1 MTTRRQAGNLDVLVA
16 LVARGTP
23 LTQSAAAAKMSRS
36 TAYRHLS
43 CPEVID
49 RVEAGRAEIRHT
61 LTRWL
66 DRITLVA
73 DLAAERAVDLLTSDD
88 TPDHV
93 VARIVTALISQRR
106 SLIEAVEIDE
116 RLIRLEAAAAG
127 TNGHAIDRLRTVVEE
142 AP

>member
-23 LTQSAAAAKMSRS
+23 LTQAAAQAKMSRS

-73 DLAAERAVDLLTSDD
+73 NLAAERAVDLLTSDD

-93 VARIVTALISQRR
+93 VARIATAMISERR
-106 SLIEAVEIDE
+106 WLIEAVETDE
-116 RLIRLEAAAAG
+116 RLSRLEAVAAG
-127 TNGHAIDRLRTVVEE
+127 TDGNAMRNLRAIVED
-142 AP
+142 AS